1 MGEDRDLV
9 YSDKDLVQ
17 FLSEMGIC
25 STDTLLVYLKLSA
38 LAIFPVKEHGVF

>member
-25 STDTLLVYLKLSA
+25 STDTFFSIKTTS
-38 LAIFPVKEHGVF
+38 